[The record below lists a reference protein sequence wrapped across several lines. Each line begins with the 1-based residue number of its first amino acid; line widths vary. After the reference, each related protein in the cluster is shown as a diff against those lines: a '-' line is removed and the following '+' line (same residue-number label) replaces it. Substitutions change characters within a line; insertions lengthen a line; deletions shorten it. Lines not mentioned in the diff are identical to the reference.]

1 MQITKLVLDNFSSY
15 EGKTVFDFTVKK
27 KQPIILIG
35 GLNGAGKT
43 SIFTAIK
50 IALYGPL
57 AFGYTSNNAFY
68 SKKIRGFINDKAF
81 QTQLFSSGVSIE
93 IKLKKERETKHYT
106 IKRNWIIVDSKIEE
120 EYSIYEGSK
129 LLEDSEKILFES
141 FILNIIPIELFEF
154 FLFDGEEVGTIFSS
168 DGYNKYVKNALLTM
182 CGIDDFEIL
191 QHFCKN
197 YNGRIESAEEIEL
210 NNKYQDLLDRISEA
224 ETAITACENTL
235 AYNEQEIASLH
246 TLIEQR
252 EAEFVRSGGLPPEEA
267 KILEEEVIRYD
278 KKREHIAREIKSFF
292 EELMPFFIMKDLIPQ
307 LNQQIK
313 YEEKASIHEY
323 ITNMI
328 SKEFISS
335 IVEDK
340 TPKDNGISDALYEA
354 IIKKFKVSS
363 GAFDEMIFDL
373 SKTEMGQILH
383 LADKVTS
390 FNSKEFTKKIKEKDN
405 LVKKITSIR
414 QKLKNALS
422 EEDAKRYTDEIVNA
436 KHRIEILKLETIQK
450 QNEKVEL
457 DSKIQT
463 LNSELSILKDKIRAS
478 TQDRH
483 VLDLSTS
490 ISQMME
496 RLINNSMISIRKQ
509 LSQKIIENLQQI
521 YRKDNL
527 ISIIEIS
534 ENFKF
539 DLFQEQQFTMN
550 ELKSLIANIGI
561 KEFFYVIGDESIRR
575 LCKYFSVNEADDIE
589 TAIISCGAN
598 DTELVLYK
606 RIELHSLSKGERQI
620 FILALYWA
628 IIQISGKHIPFV
640 IDTPYARID
649 ANHREEI
656 SSKFFPNISS
666 QVIILSTDE
675 EITKDYYKIIKPYI
689 AKEYLLQNNQSEN
702 KTTVTNGYFFKGE

>member
-15 EGKTVFDFTVKK
+15 EGKTVFDFTVDKNK
-27 KQPIILIG
+27 PIVLIG

-57 AFGYTSNNAFY
+57 AFGYTGNNTFY
-68 SKKIRGFINDKAF
+68 SKKIKGFINDKAF
-81 QTQLFSSGVSIE
+81 QTQPFSSGISIG
-93 IKLKKERETKHYT
+93 IKIKKERETKHYT
-106 IKRNWIIVDSKIEE
+106 ISRNWSIIDSKIEE
-120 EYSIYEGSK
+120 EYNIYEGDTP
-129 LLEDSEKILFES
+129 LDYSEKILFES
-141 FILNIIPIELFEF
+141 YILSIIPIDLFEF

-197 YNGRIESAEEIEL
+197 YNGKVESEEEIEL
-210 NNKYQDLLDRISEA
+210 NERYQDLLECISET
-224 ETAITACENTL
+224 EDAINYCADTIIT
-235 AYNEQEIASLH
+235 NEQDISSLH

-252 EAEFVRSGGLPPEEA
+252 EAEFVRSGGLPPEEV
-267 KILEEEVIRYD
+267 KKLEENELKYD
-278 KKREHIAREIKSFF
+278 KEREHIAREIKSYF
-292 EELMPFFIMKDLIPQ
+292 EELMPFYIMADSIPQ
-307 LNQQIK
+307 LKQQIK

-328 SKEFISS
+328 SREFIDT
-335 IVEDK
+335 IVSEK
-340 TPKDNGISDALYEA
+340 TTDDNGISNAIYEA
-354 IIKKFKVSS
+354 IIKKFEASNGV
-363 GAFDEMIFDL
+363 FDDMIFDL

-383 LADKVTS
+383 LAETVTS
-390 FNSKEFTKKIKEKDN
+390 FDSKELIRKIRKKER

-422 EEDAKRYTDEIVNA
+422 EEDAKRYTDEIVDA
-436 KHRIEILKLETIQK
+436 KHRIEILVLESSQK
-450 QNEKVEL
+450 ITEKEEL
-457 DSKIQT
+457 ELKIQT
-463 LNSELSILKDKIRAS
+463 LNSELKTIKEKIRES
-478 TQDRH
+478 TQDKH
-483 VLDLSTS
+483 VLDLSS
-490 ISQMME
+490 RISQMME
-496 RLINNSMISIRKQ
+496 RIINDSMVSIRQQ
-509 LSQKIIENLQQI
+509 LSMKIIENLQQI

-539 DLFQEQQFTMN
+539 ELFQIQRFTMN
-550 ELKSLIANIGI
+550 ELKSLIANIGFKDFI
-561 KEFFYVIGDESIRR
+561 KLIGNKSIEK
-575 LCKYFSVNEADDIE
+575 LCKLFALDSPDDIE
-589 TAIISCGAN
+589 NKITSCDA
-598 DTELVLYK
+598 DDEIELYK
-606 RIELHSLSKGERQI
+606 RIDLNTLSKGERQI

-666 QVIILSTDE
+666 QVVILSTDE
-675 EITKDYYKIIKPYI
+675 EITKDYYKIIKPFI

-702 KTTVTNGYFFKGE
+702 RTTVTDGYFF

>member
-57 AFGYTSNNAFY
+57 AFGYTGNNAFY

-81 QTQLFSSGVSIE
+81 QTQPFTSGISIE
-93 IKLKKERETKHYT
+93 IKLKQERETKHYT
-106 IKRNWIIVDSKIEE
+106 INRNWSIIDSKIEE

-129 LLEDSEKILFES
+129 LLEESEKILFET
-141 FILNIIPIELFEF
+141 FILNIIPIDLFEF

-197 YNGRIESAEEIEL
+197 YNGRIESEEEKEL
-210 NNKYQDLLDRISEA
+210 NDKYQDLLNRIA
-224 ETAITACENTL
+224 ETEESVTACKTTL
-235 AYNEQEIASLH
+235 INNEQEIASLQ

-267 KILEEEVIRYD
+267 KILEEEVNKYD
-278 KKREHIAREIKSFF
+278 KKRERIAREIKTFF
-292 EELMPFFIMKDLIPQ
+292 EELMPFFIMKDMIPQ
-307 LNQQIK
+307 LSQQIK

-323 ITNMI
+323 IINMI
-328 SKEFISS
+328 SKEFISN
-335 IVEDK
+335 IVADK
-340 TPKDNGISDALYEA
+340 TKKDNGISDALYEA
-354 IIKKFKVSS
+354 VIKKFEVTN
-363 GAFDEMIFDL
+363 GAFDDMIFDL

-383 LADKVTS
+383 LADAVMS
-390 FNSKEFTKKIKEKDN
+390 FDSKELTKKIKEKDK
-405 LVKKITSIR
+405 LVKRITSIR
-414 QKLKNALS
+414 QRLKNALS

-436 KHRIEILKLETIQK
+436 KHKIELLEMESLQK
-450 QNEKVEL
+450 QTEQETL
-457 DSKIQT
+457 SGKIQS
-463 LNSELSILKDKIRAS
+463 LYSELSSLKEKIRAS
-478 TQDRH
+478 TQDKH

-490 ISQMME
+490 ISLMME
-496 RLINNSMISIRKQ
+496 RLINKSMISIRKQ

-539 DLFQEQQFTMN
+539 ELFQAQLFTMD

-561 KEFFYVIGDESIRR
+561 KEFFKVIGDESIRR
-575 LCKYFSVNEADDIE
+575 LCRYFSMNEADNIE
-589 TAIISCGAN
+589 NAITSSDN
-598 DTELVLYK
+598 DDEIELYK
-606 RIELHSLSKGERQI
+606 RIDLNTLSKGERQI

-666 QVIILSTDE
+666 QVVILSTDE
-675 EITKDYYKIIKPYI
+675 EITKDYYEIIKPFI
-689 AKEYLLQNNQSEN
+689 SKEYLLTNNQSEN
-702 KTTVTNGYFFKGE
+702 KTTVTNGYFF

>member
-15 EGKTVFDFTVKK
+15 EGKTVFDFTVMK

-57 AFGYTSNNAFY
+57 AFGYTGNNAFY
-68 SKKIRGFINDKAF
+68 SKKIRGYINDKAF
-81 QTQLFSSGVSIE
+81 QTQPFTSGVSIE
-93 IKLKKERETKHYT
+93 IKLKQERETKNYT
-106 IKRNWIIVDSKIEE
+106 IRRNWIIIDSKIEE

-141 FILNIIPIELFEF
+141 LILNIIPIGLFEF

-197 YNGRIESAEEIEL
+197 YNGRIESLEEIEL
-210 NNKYQDLLDRISEA
+210 NNKYQDLLDRIAEA
-224 ETAITACENTL
+224 EKAMTACENTL
-235 AYNEQEIASLH
+235 ADNEREIASLH
-246 TLIEQR
+246 ILIEQR
-252 EAEFVRSGGLPPEEA
+252 ESEFVRSGGLPPEEA
-267 KILEEEVIRYD
+267 KILEEEEIRCD
-278 KKREHIAREIKSFF
+278 KEREHIAREIKSFF
-292 EELMPFFIMKDLIPQ
+292 EELMPFVIMKDMIPQ
-307 LNQQIK
+307 LDQQIK

-328 SKEFISS
+328 SKEFISN
-335 IVEDK
+335 IVADK
-340 TPKDNGISDALYEA
+340 VDNDNGISDTVYDA
-354 IIKKFKVSS
+354 IIKKFEVSN
-363 GAFDEMIFDL
+363 GACDGMIFDL

-383 LADKVTS
+383 LADTVTS
-390 FNSKEFTKKIKEKDN
+390 FDSKEFTNKIKEKDK
-405 LVKKITSIR
+405 LVKKITSVR

-422 EEDAKRYTDEIVNA
+422 EEDARKYTDEIVNA
-436 KHRIEILKLETIQK
+436 KHRIEILELETIQK
-450 QNEKVEL
+450 QNEKAEL
-457 DSKIQT
+457 DSRMQT

-478 TQDRH
+478 TQDKH

-509 LSQKIIENLQQI
+509 LSQRIIENLQQI

-539 DLFQEQQFTMN
+539 DLYQAQQFTMD
-550 ELKSLIANIGI
+550 ELKSLIANIGV
-561 KEFFYVIGDESIRR
+561 KEFFHVIGDESIQR
-575 LCKYFSVNEADDIE
+575 LCRYFSLNNADDIE
-589 TAIISCGAN
+589 NAIISCDAKE
-598 DTELVLYK
+598 TYLELYK
-606 RIELHSLSKGERQI
+606 RIDLNMLSKGERQI

-649 ANHREEI
+649 ASHREEI

-702 KTTVTNGYFFKGE
+702 KTTVTNGYFFKGD

>member
-15 EGKTVFDFTVKK
+15 EGKTVFDFTVDKNK
-27 KQPIILIG
+27 PIVLIG

-57 AFGYTSNNAFY
+57 AFGYTGNNTFY
-68 SKKIRGFINDKAF
+68 SKKIKGFINDKAF
-81 QTQLFSSGVSIE
+81 QTQPFSSGISIG
-93 IKLKKERETKHYT
+93 IKIKKERETKHYT
-106 IKRNWIIVDSKIEE
+106 ISRNWSIIDSKIEE
-120 EYSIYEGSK
+120 EYNIYEGDTP
-129 LLEDSEKILFES
+129 LDYSEKILFES
-141 FILNIIPIELFEF
+141 YILSIIPIDLFEF

-197 YNGRIESAEEIEL
+197 YNGKVESEEEIEL
-210 NNKYQDLLDRISEA
+210 NERYQDLLECISETEDSINNCA
-224 ETAITACENTL
+224 DTIIT
-235 AYNEQEIASLH
+235 NEQEISSLH

-252 EAEFVRSGGLPPEEA
+252 EAEFVRSGGLPPEEV
-267 KILEEEVIRYD
+267 KKLEENEIKYD
-278 KKREHIAREIKSFF
+278 KEREHIAREIKSYF
-292 EELMPFFIMKDLIPQ
+292 EELMPFYIMAESIPQ
-307 LNQQIK
+307 LKQQIK

-328 SKEFISS
+328 SREFIDN
-335 IVEDK
+335 IVSEK
-340 TPKDNGISDALYEA
+340 TTDDNGISNAIYEA
-354 IIKKFKVSS
+354 IIKKFEVSN
-363 GAFDEMIFDL
+363 GAYDEMIFDL

-383 LADKVTS
+383 LADTVTS
-390 FNSKEFTKKIKEKDN
+390 FDSRELIRKIRKKER

-422 EEDAKRYTDEIVNA
+422 EEDAKRYTDEIVDA
-436 KHRIEILKLETIQK
+436 KHRIEILVLESSQK
-450 QNEKVEL
+450 ITEKEEL
-457 DSKIQT
+457 ELKIQT
-463 LNSELSILKDKIRAS
+463 LNSDLKTIKEKIRES
-478 TQDRH
+478 TQDKH
-483 VLDLSTS
+483 VLDLSS
-490 ISQMME
+490 RISQMME
-496 RLINNSMISIRKQ
+496 RIINDSMVSIRQQ
-509 LSQKIIENLQQI
+509 LSMKIIENLQQI

-539 DLFQEQQFTMN
+539 ELFQIQRFTMN
-550 ELKSLIANIGI
+550 ELKSLIANIGF
-561 KEFFYVIGDESIRR
+561 KEFIKLIGNKSIEK
-575 LCKYFSVNEADDIE
+575 LCKFFALDSPDDIE
-589 TAIISCGAN
+589 NKITSC
-598 DTELVLYK
+598 DVDDEIELYK
-606 RIELHSLSKGERQI
+606 RIDLNTLSKGERQI

-666 QVIILSTDE
+666 QVVILSTDE
-675 EITKDYYKIIKPYI
+675 EITKDYYKIIKPFI

-702 KTTVTNGYFFKGE
+702 RTTVTDGYFF

>member
-57 AFGYTSNNAFY
+57 AFGYTGNNSFY

-81 QTQLFSSGVSIE
+81 QTQPFTSGISIE
-93 IKLKKERETKHYT
+93 IKLKQERETKHYT
-106 IKRNWIIVDSKIEE
+106 INRNWSIIDSKIEE
-120 EYSIYEGSK
+120 ECSIYEGDK
-129 LLEDSEKILFES
+129 LLEESEKILFET
-141 FILNIIPIELFEF
+141 FILNIIPIDLFEF

-197 YNGRIESAEEIEL
+197 YNGRIESEEEKEL
-210 NNKYQDLLDRISEA
+210 NDRYQDLLNRIT
-224 ETAITACENTL
+224 ETEESITACKATL
-235 AYNEQEIASLH
+235 TNNEQEIASLQ
-246 TLIEQR
+246 TLIEQH

-267 KILEEEVIRYD
+267 KILEEEVNKFDR
-278 KKREHIAREIKSFF
+278 KREHFAREIKSFF
-292 EELMPFFIMKDLIPQ
+292 EELMPFFIMKEMIPQ
-307 LNQQIK
+307 LSQQIK

-328 SKEFISS
+328 SKEFISN
-335 IVEDK
+335 IVADK
-340 TPKDNGISDALYEA
+340 AKKDNGLSDALYAA
-354 IIKKFKVSS
+354 IIKKFEVAN

-383 LADKVTS
+383 MADTVST
-390 FNSKEFTKKIKEKDN
+390 FDSKELTKKIKEKDK
-405 LVKKITSIR
+405 LVKRITSIR
-414 QKLKNALS
+414 QRLKNALS
-422 EEDAKRYTDEIVNA
+422 EEDSKRYTDEIVKA
-436 KHRIEILKLETIQK
+436 KHRIELLELESSQK
-450 QNEKVEL
+450 TTEVENL
-457 DSKIQT
+457 CVKMQS
-463 LNSELSILKDKIRAS
+463 LNSELSSLKEKIRAS
-478 TQDRH
+478 TQDKH
-483 VLDLSTS
+483 VLDLSTN
-490 ISQMME
+490 IAQMME
-496 RLINNSMISIRKQ
+496 RLINKSMISIRKQ
-509 LSQKIIENLQQI
+509 LSHIIIENLQKI

-539 DLFQEQQFTMN
+539 DLFQAQIFTMN

-561 KEFFYVIGDESIRR
+561 KEFFKVIGDESVRR
-575 LCKYFSVNEADDIE
+575 LCRYFSLEEADNIE
-589 TAIISCGAN
+589 DSIISCNNGN
-598 DTELVLYK
+598 EEIELYK
-606 RIELHSLSKGERQI
+606 RIDLNTLSKGERQI

-628 IIQISGKHIPFV
+628 IIQISGKHVPFV

-675 EITKDYYKIIKPYI
+675 EITKDYYEIIKPYI
-689 AKEYLLQNNQSEN
+689 SKEYLLRNDQSEN
-702 KTTVTNGYFFKGE
+702 KTTVTNGYFF

>member
-15 EGKTVFDFTVKK
+15 EGRTVFDFTVKK

-57 AFGYTSNNAFY
+57 AFGYTGNNAFY

-81 QTQLFSSGVSIE
+81 QTQPFTSGISIE
-93 IKLKKERETKHYT
+93 IKLKQERETKHYT
-106 IKRNWIIVDSKIEE
+106 INRNWSIIDSKIEE

-129 LLEDSEKILFES
+129 LLEESEKILFET
-141 FILNIIPIELFEF
+141 FILNIIPIDLFEF

-168 DGYNKYVKNALLTM
+168 AGYNKYVKNALLTM
-182 CGIDDFEIL
+182 CDIDDFEIL

-197 YNGRIESAEEIEL
+197 YNGRIESEEEKEL
-210 NNKYQDLLDRISEA
+210 NDKYQDLLNRIA
-224 ETAITACENTL
+224 ETEESVTACKTTL
-235 AYNEQEIASLH
+235 TNNEQETASLQ

-267 KILEEEVIRYD
+267 KILEEEVNKYD
-278 KKREHIAREIKSFF
+278 KKREHIAREIKTFF
-292 EELMPFFIMKDLIPQ
+292 EELMPFFIMKDMIPQ
-307 LNQQIK
+307 LSQQIK

-323 ITNMI
+323 IINMI
-328 SKEFISS
+328 SKEFISN
-335 IVEDK
+335 IVADK
-340 TPKDNGISDALYEA
+340 TKKDNGISDALYEA
-354 IIKKFKVSS
+354 IIKKFEVTN
-363 GAFDEMIFDL
+363 GAFDDMIFDL

-383 LADKVTS
+383 LADAVTS
-390 FNSKEFTKKIKEKDN
+390 FDSKELTKKIKEKDK
-405 LVKKITSIR
+405 LVKRITSIR
-414 QKLKNALS
+414 QRLKNALS

-436 KHRIEILKLETIQK
+436 KHKIELLEMESLQK
-450 QNEKVEL
+450 QTEQENL
-457 DSKIQT
+457 SGKIQS
-463 LNSELSILKDKIRAS
+463 LYSELSSLKEKIRAS
-478 TQDRH
+478 TQDKH

-490 ISQMME
+490 ISLMME
-496 RLINNSMISIRKQ
+496 RLINKSMISIRKQ

-539 DLFQEQQFTMN
+539 ELFQAQLFTMD

-561 KEFFYVIGDESIRR
+561 KEFFKVIGDESIRR
-575 LCKYFSVNEADDIE
+575 LCRYFSMNEADNIE
-589 TAIISCGAN
+589 NAIISSDN
-598 DTELVLYK
+598 DDEIELYK
-606 RIELHSLSKGERQI
+606 RIDLNTLSKGERQI

-675 EITKDYYKIIKPYI
+675 EITKDYYEIIKPFI
-689 AKEYLLQNNQSEN
+689 SKEYLLTNNQSEN
-702 KTTVTNGYFFKGE
+702 KTTVTNGYFF

>member
-15 EGKTVFDFTVKK
+15 EGKNVFDFTVKK
-27 KQPIILIG
+27 KKPIILIG

-57 AFGYTSNNAFY
+57 AFGYTGNNSFY
-68 SKKIRGFINDKAF
+68 CKKIKGFINDKAF
-81 QTQLFSSGVSIE
+81 QVQPFTSGISIE
-93 IKLKKERETKHYT
+93 IKLKQERETKHYT
-106 IKRNWIIVDSKIEE
+106 ITRNWSIIDSKIEE

-129 LLEDSEKILFES
+129 LLEESEKILFET
-141 FILNIIPIELFEF
+141 FILNIIPIDLFEF

-197 YNGRIESAEEIEL
+197 YNGRIESDEGKKL
-210 NNKYQDLLDRISEA
+210 NDRYHDLLNRIA
-224 ETAITACENTL
+224 ETEESITSCKTTL
-235 AYNEQEIASLH
+235 TNNEHEIASLQ

-252 EAEFVRSGGLPPEEA
+252 EAEFVRSGGLPPEET
-267 KILEEEVIRYD
+267 KKLEEEVNKYD
-278 KKREHIAREIKSFF
+278 KKRDHIAREIKSFF
-292 EELMPFFIMKDLIPQ
+292 EELMPFFIMKDIIPQ
-307 LNQQIK
+307 LSQQIK

-335 IVEDK
+335 IVKDK
-340 TPKDNGISDALYEA
+340 VKKDNGISDTLYEA
-354 IIKKFKVSS
+354 IIKKFEVTN

-383 LADKVTS
+383 LAETVTS
-390 FNSKEFTKKIKEKDN
+390 FDTKEFTKKIKEKDK
-405 LVKKITSIR
+405 LVKRITLIR
-414 QKLKNALS
+414 QRLKNALS
-422 EEDAKRYTDEIVNA
+422 EEDAKRYTDEIINA
-436 KHRIEILKLETIQK
+436 KHRIELLELESTQK
-450 QNEKVEL
+450 QTEQEDLSVKKQ
-457 DSKIQT
+457 S
-463 LNSELSILKDKIRAS
+463 LNSELSSLKEKIRAS
-478 TQDRH
+478 TQDKH

-496 RLINNSMISIRKQ
+496 RLINKSMISIRKQ
-509 LSQKIIENLQQI
+509 LSQRIIENLQQM

-527 ISIIEIS
+527 ISIIDIS

-539 DLFQEQQFTMN
+539 DLFQAQLFTMD

-561 KEFFYVIGDESIRR
+561 KEFFKVIGDESIRR
-575 LCKYFSVNEADDIE
+575 LCRYFSLKEAEDIE
-589 TAIISCGAN
+589 NAVISSDNGN
-598 DTELVLYK
+598 EEIELYK
-606 RIELHSLSKGERQI
+606 RIELNTLSKGERQI

-666 QVIILSTDE
+666 QVVILSTDE
-675 EITKDYYKIIKPYI
+675 EITRDYYEIIKPFI
-689 AKEYLLQNNQSEN
+689 SKEYLLTNDQSEN
-702 KTTVTNGYFFKGE
+702 KTTVTNGYFF

>member
-57 AFGYTSNNAFY
+57 AFGYTGNNAFY

-81 QTQLFSSGVSIE
+81 QTQPFTSGISIE
-93 IKLKKERETKHYT
+93 IKLKQERETKHYT
-106 IKRNWIIVDSKIEE
+106 INRNWSIIDSKIEE

-129 LLEDSEKILFES
+129 LLEESEKILFET
-141 FILNIIPIELFEF
+141 FILNIMPIDLFEF

-197 YNGRIESAEEIEL
+197 YNGRIESEEEKEL
-210 NNKYQDLLDRISEA
+210 NDKYQDLLNRIA
-224 ETAITACENTL
+224 EIEESVTACKTTL
-235 AYNEQEIASLH
+235 TNNEQEIASLQ

-267 KILEEEVIRYD
+267 KILEEKVNKYD
-278 KKREHIAREIKSFF
+278 KKRERIAREIKTFF
-292 EELMPFFIMKDLIPQ
+292 EELMPFFIMKDMIPQ
-307 LNQQIK
+307 LSQQIK

-323 ITNMI
+323 IINMI
-328 SKEFISS
+328 SKEFISN
-335 IVEDK
+335 IVADK
-340 TPKDNGISDALYEA
+340 TKKDNGISDALYEA
-354 IIKKFKVSS
+354 IIKKFEVTN
-363 GAFDEMIFDL
+363 GAFDDMIFDL

-383 LADKVTS
+383 LADAVMS
-390 FNSKEFTKKIKEKDN
+390 FDSKELTKKIKEKDK
-405 LVKKITSIR
+405 LVKRITSIR
-414 QKLKNALS
+414 QRLKNALS

-436 KHRIEILKLETIQK
+436 KHKIELLEMESLQK
-450 QNEKVEL
+450 QTEQETL
-457 DSKIQT
+457 SGKIQS
-463 LNSELSILKDKIRAS
+463 LYSELSSLKEKIRAS
-478 TQDRH
+478 TQDKH

-490 ISQMME
+490 ISLMME
-496 RLINNSMISIRKQ
+496 RLINKSMISIRKQ

-539 DLFQEQQFTMN
+539 ELFQAQLFTMD

-561 KEFFYVIGDESIRR
+561 KEFFKVIGDESIRR
-575 LCKYFSVNEADDIE
+575 LCRYFSMNEADNIE
-589 TAIISCGAN
+589 NAITSSDN
-598 DTELVLYK
+598 DDEIELYK
-606 RIELHSLSKGERQI
+606 RIDLNTLSKGERQI

-666 QVIILSTDE
+666 QVVILSTDE
-675 EITKDYYKIIKPYI
+675 EITKDYYEIIKPFI
-689 AKEYLLQNNQSEN
+689 SKEYLLTNNQSEN
-702 KTTVTNGYFFKGE
+702 KTTVTNGYFF

>member
-27 KQPIILIG
+27 KHPIILIG

-57 AFGYTSNNAFY
+57 AFGYTGNNAFY

-81 QTQLFSSGVSIE
+81 QTQPFTSGISIE
-93 IKLKKERETKHYT
+93 IKLKQERETKQYT
-106 IKRNWIIVDSKIEE
+106 INRNWSIIDSKIEE

-129 LLEDSEKILFES
+129 LLEESEKILFET
-141 FILNIIPIELFEF
+141 FILNIIPIDLFEF

-197 YNGRIESAEEIEL
+197 YNGRIESEEEKEL
-210 NNKYQDLLDRISEA
+210 NDKYQDLLDRIVVTEES
-224 ETAITACENTL
+224 ISACKTTL
-235 AYNEQEIASLH
+235 SNNEQEIASLQ

-267 KILEEEVIRYD
+267 KILEEEVNKYD
-278 KKREHIAREIKSFF
+278 KKREHIAREIKTFF
-292 EELMPFFIMKDLIPQ
+292 EELMPFFIMKDMIPQ
-307 LNQQIK
+307 LSQQIK

-328 SKEFISS
+328 SKEFISN
-335 IVEDK
+335 IVADK
-340 TPKDNGISDALYEA
+340 AKKDNGISDAIYEA
-354 IIKKFKVSS
+354 IIKKFEVAN
-363 GAFDEMIFDL
+363 GALGDMIFDL

-383 LADKVTS
+383 LADTVTS
-390 FNSKEFTKKIKEKDN
+390 FDSNELTKKIKKKDK
-405 LVKKITSIR
+405 LVKRITSIR
-414 QKLKNALS
+414 QRLKNALS
-422 EEDAKRYTDEIVNA
+422 EEDAKRYTDEIVKA
-436 KHRIEILKLETIQK
+436 KHRIEILELESLQK
-450 QNEKVEL
+450 QTEQENLSV
-457 DSKIQT
+457 KIQS
-463 LNSELSILKDKIRAS
+463 LNSELSSLKEKIRAS
-478 TQDRH
+478 TQDKH

-496 RLINNSMISIRKQ
+496 RLINKSMISIRKQ
-509 LSQKIIENLQQI
+509 LSQRIIENLHQI

-539 DLFQEQQFTMN
+539 DLFQAQLFTMD

-561 KEFFYVIGDESIRR
+561 KEFFKVIGEESIRR
-575 LCKYFSVNEADDIE
+575 LCRYFSVEDADEIE
-589 TAIISCGAN
+589 SAVISSDNGS
-598 DTELVLYK
+598 EEIELYK
-606 RIELHSLSKGERQI
+606 RIDLNTLSKGERQI

-666 QVIILSTDE
+666 QVVILSTDE
-675 EITKDYYKIIKPYI
+675 EITRDYYEIIKPYI
-689 AKEYLLQNNQSEN
+689 SKEYLLRNDQSEN
-702 KTTVTNGYFFKGE
+702 KTTVTNGYFF

>member
-27 KQPIILIG
+27 KQPIVLIG

-57 AFGYTSNNAFY
+57 AFGYTGNNAFY

-81 QTQLFSSGVSIE
+81 QIQPFTSGISIE
-93 IKLKKERETKHYT
+93 IKLKQERETKHYT
-106 IKRNWIIVDSKIEE
+106 INRNWSIIDSKIEE
-120 EYSIYEGSK
+120 EYTIYEGNK

-191 QHFCKN
+191 HHFCKN
-197 YNGRIESAEEIEL
+197 YNGRIESQEEAELNSKYQGVLDIIEEIEESI
-210 NNKYQDLLDRISEA
+210 R
-224 ETAITACENTL
+224 TCENTL
-235 AYNEQEIASLH
+235 ANNEQEIASLS

-252 EAEFVRSGGLPPEEA
+252 EAEFVRSGGLPQEEA
-267 KILEEEVIRYD
+267 RILEENVNKYD
-278 KKREHIAREIKSFF
+278 KKREHIAREVKSFF
-292 EELMPFFIMKDLIPQ
+292 EELMPFFIMKDMIPQ

-328 SKEFISS
+328 SKEFIRN
-335 IVEDK
+335 IVADK
-340 TPKDNGISDALYEA
+340 TPKDNGISNALYEA
-354 IIKKFKVSS
+354 IIKRFEISN

-373 SKTEMGQILH
+373 SKTEMGQIIS
-383 LADKVTS
+383 LADAVSS
-390 FNSKEFTKKIKEKDN
+390 FDSKELTKKIKEKDR
-405 LVKKITSIR
+405 LVKRITSIR
-414 QKLKNALS
+414 QRLKNALS
-422 EEDAKRYTDEIVNA
+422 EEDAKRYKNEIVNA
-436 KHRIEILKLETIQK
+436 KHKIELLELESSQK
-450 QNEKVEL
+450 QTEL
-457 DSKIQT
+457 EELHIKIHA
-463 LNSELSILKDKIRAS
+463 LNTELSTLKEKIRAS
-478 TQDRH
+478 TQDKH

-496 RLINNSMISIRKQ
+496 RLIDNSMISIRKQ
-509 LSQKIIENLQQI
+509 LSQKIIENLRQI

-539 DLFQEQQFTMN
+539 DLFQAQMFTIA
-550 ELKSLIANIGI
+550 ELKSLIVNIGV
-561 KEFFYVIGDESIRR
+561 KDFFKTVGDESIRR
-575 LCKYFSVNEADDIE
+575 LCRYFSLNDADDIE
-589 TAIISCGAN
+589 NAIISCDTN
-598 DTELVLYK
+598 DKVFELYK
-606 RIELHSLSKGERQI
+606 RIELNTLSKGERQI
-620 FILALYWA
+620 FILSLYWA

-656 SSKFFPNISS
+656 SAKFFPNISS
-666 QVIILSTDE
+666 QVVILSTDE
-675 EITKDYYKIIKPYI
+675 EITKDYYEIIKPYI
-689 AKEYLLQNNQSEN
+689 SKEYLLRNDQSEN
-702 KTTVTNGYFFKGE
+702 KTTVTNGYFF

>member
-27 KQPIILIG
+27 KHPIILIG

-57 AFGYTSNNAFY
+57 AFGYTGNNAFY

-81 QTQLFSSGVSIE
+81 QTQPFTSGISIE
-93 IKLKKERETKHYT
+93 IKLKQERETKHYT
-106 IKRNWIIVDSKIEE
+106 INRNWSIIDSKIEE
-120 EYSIYEGSK
+120 EYSIFEGSK
-129 LLEDSEKILFES
+129 LLEESEKILFET
-141 FILNIIPIELFEF
+141 FILNIIPIDLFEF

-197 YNGRIESAEEIEL
+197 YNGRIESEEEKEL
-210 NNKYQDLLDRISEA
+210 NDKYLDLLGRIV
-224 ETAITACENTL
+224 ETEESISACKITLTN
-235 AYNEQEIASLH
+235 NEQEIASLH

-267 KILEEEVIRYD
+267 KILEEEVNKYD

-292 EELMPFFIMKDLIPQ
+292 EEIMPFFIMKDMIPQ
-307 LNQQIK
+307 LSQQIK
-313 YEEKASIHEY
+313 YEEKASIREY

-328 SKEFISS
+328 SKEFISN
-335 IVEDK
+335 IVADK
-340 TPKDNGISDALYEA
+340 TKKDNGISDALYGA
-354 IIKKFKVSS
+354 IIKRFEVAN
-363 GAFDEMIFDL
+363 GVYDEMIFDL

-383 LADKVTS
+383 VAEIVSS
-390 FNSKEFTKKIKEKDN
+390 FDSKELTKKIKEKDK
-405 LVKKITSIR
+405 LVKRITSIR
-414 QKLKNALS
+414 QRLKNALS

-436 KHRIEILKLETIQK
+436 NHRIELLELESSQK
-450 QNEKVEL
+450 ETEQENLGIKMQ
-457 DSKIQT
+457 S
-463 LNSELSILKDKIRAS
+463 LNSELNSIKEKIRAS
-478 TQDRH
+478 TQDKH
-483 VLDLSTS
+483 ILDLSSS

-496 RLINNSMISIRKQ
+496 RLINKSMISIRKQ
-509 LSQKIIENLQQI
+509 LSQKIIENLHQI

-539 DLFQEQQFTMN
+539 DLFQAQLFTMD

-561 KEFFYVIGDESIRR
+561 KEFFKVIGEESIRR
-575 LCKYFSVNEADDIE
+575 LCRYFSLEEADDVE
-589 TAIISCGAN
+589 KAIISCDN
-598 DTELVLYK
+598 VSEEIELYK
-606 RIELHSLSKGERQI
+606 RIDLNTLSKGERQI

-666 QVIILSTDE
+666 QVVILSTDE
-675 EITKDYYKIIKPYI
+675 EITNDYYEIIKPYI
-689 AKEYLLQNNQSEN
+689 SKEYLLRNDQSEN
-702 KTTVTNGYFFKGE
+702 KTTVTNGYFF

>member
-27 KQPIILIG
+27 KQPI
-35 GLNGAGKT
+35 NGAGKT

-57 AFGYTSNNAFY
+57 AFGYTGNNAFY

-81 QTQLFSSGVSIE
+81 QVQHFTSGISIE
-93 IKLKKERETKHYT
+93 IKLKQERETKHYT
-106 IKRNWIIVDSKIEE
+106 INRNWSIVDSRIEE
-120 EYSIYEGSK
+120 EYTIYEGNK
-129 LLEDSEKILFES
+129 LLEDSEKTLFES

-191 QHFCKN
+191 HHFCKN
-197 YNGRIESAEEIEL
+197 YNGRIESQEEAEL
-210 NNKYQDLLDRISEA
+210 NSKYQEVLDKID
-224 ETAITACENTL
+224 ETEKAIENFKATL
-235 AYNEQEIASLH
+235 ANNEQEIASLN

-252 EAEFVRSGGLPPEEA
+252 ESEFVRSGGLPPEEA
-267 KILEEEVIRYD
+267 KALEEEVNTYD

-292 EELMPFFIMKDLIPQ
+292 EELMPFFIMKGMIPQ

-323 ITNMI
+323 VTNML
-328 SKEFISS
+328 SKDFISN
-335 IVEDK
+335 IVADK
-340 TPKDNGISDALYEA
+340 MQKDNGISDALYEA
-354 IIKKFKVSS
+354 IIKRFEVSN
-363 GAFDEMIFDL
+363 GAFNEIIFDL
-373 SKTEMGQILH
+373 SKTEMGQIIS
-383 LADKVTS
+383 LANAVSS
-390 FNSKEFTKKIKEKDN
+390 FDSKELTKKIKEKDS
-405 LVKKITSIR
+405 LVKMITSIR
-414 QKLKNALS
+414 QRLKNALS

-436 KHRIEILKLETIQK
+436 QHRIELLELESSQK
-450 QNEKVEL
+450 QNEKEEL
-457 DSKIQT
+457 GSKVQT
-463 LNSELSILKDKIRAS
+463 LYSELGALKEKIRAS

-496 RLINNSMISIRKQ
+496 RLIDNSMISIRKQ
-509 LSQKIIENLQQI
+509 LSQRIIANLRQI

-539 DLFQEQQFTMN
+539 DLFQAQMFTIA
-550 ELKSLIANIGI
+550 ELKSLIANIGV
-561 KEFFYVIGDESIRR
+561 KDFFKTVGDESIRR
-575 LCKYFSVNEADDIE
+575 LCRYFSLSDANDMEN
-589 TAIISCGAN
+589 AIISCDAN
-598 DTELVLYK
+598 DKVFELYK
-606 RIELHSLSKGERQI
+606 RIELNTLSKGERQI
-620 FILALYWA
+620 FILSLYWA

-656 SSKFFPNISS
+656 SAKFFPNISS

-675 EITKDYYKIIKPYI
+675 EITKDYYEIIKPYI
-689 AKEYLLQNNQSEN
+689 SKEYLLRNDQSEN
-702 KTTVTNGYFFKGE
+702 KTTVTNGYFF

>member
-27 KQPIILIG
+27 KHPIILIG

-50 IALYGPL
+50 IALYGSL
-57 AFGYTSNNAFY
+57 AFGYTGNNAFY

-81 QTQLFSSGVSIE
+81 QTQPFTSGISIE
-93 IKLKKERETKHYT
+93 IKLKQERETKHYT
-106 IKRNWIIVDSKIEE
+106 INRNWTIIDSKIEE
-120 EYSIYEGSK
+120 EYSIFEGSK
-129 LLEDSEKILFES
+129 LLEESEKILFET
-141 FILNIIPIELFEF
+141 FILNIIPIDLFEF

-197 YNGRIESAEEIEL
+197 YNGRIESEEEKEL
-210 NNKYQDLLDRISEA
+210 NDKYLDLLGRIV
-224 ETAITACENTL
+224 ETEESISACKITLTN
-235 AYNEQEIASLH
+235 NEQEIASLH

-267 KILEEEVIRYD
+267 KILEEEVNKYD

-292 EELMPFFIMKDLIPQ
+292 EEIMPFFIMKDMIPQ
-307 LNQQIK
+307 LSQQIK
-313 YEEKASIHEY
+313 YEEKASIREY

-328 SKEFISS
+328 SKEFISN
-335 IVEDK
+335 IVADK
-340 TPKDNGISDALYEA
+340 TKKDNGISDALYGA
-354 IIKKFKVSS
+354 IIKRFEVAN
-363 GAFDEMIFDL
+363 GVYDEMIFDL

-383 LADKVTS
+383 VAEIVSS
-390 FNSKEFTKKIKEKDN
+390 FDSKELTKKIKEKDK
-405 LVKKITSIR
+405 LVKRITSIR
-414 QKLKNALS
+414 QRLKNALS

-436 KHRIEILKLETIQK
+436 NHRIELLELESSQK
-450 QNEKVEL
+450 ETEQENLGIKMQ
-457 DSKIQT
+457 S
-463 LNSELSILKDKIRAS
+463 LNSELNSIKEKIRAS
-478 TQDRH
+478 TQDKH
-483 VLDLSTS
+483 ILDLSSS

-496 RLINNSMISIRKQ
+496 RLINKSMISIRKQ
-509 LSQKIIENLQQI
+509 LSQKIIENLHQI

-539 DLFQEQQFTMN
+539 DLFQAQLFKMD

-561 KEFFYVIGDESIRR
+561 KEFFKVIGEESIRR
-575 LCKYFSVNEADDIE
+575 LCRYFSLEEADDVE
-589 TAIISCGAN
+589 KAIISCDN
-598 DTELVLYK
+598 VSEEIELYK
-606 RIELHSLSKGERQI
+606 RIDLNTLSKGERQI

-666 QVIILSTDE
+666 QVVILSTDE
-675 EITKDYYKIIKPYI
+675 EITKDYYEIIKPYI
-689 AKEYLLQNNQSEN
+689 SKEYLLRNDQSEN
-702 KTTVTNGYFFKGE
+702 KTTVTNGYFF

>member
-15 EGKTVFDFTVKK
+15 EGKNVFDFTVKK
-27 KQPIILIG
+27 KKPIILIG

-57 AFGYTSNNAFY
+57 AFGYTGNNSFY
-68 SKKIRGFINDKAF
+68 CKKIRGFINDKAF
-81 QTQLFSSGVSIE
+81 QVQPFTSGISIE
-93 IKLKKERETKHYT
+93 IKLKQERETKHYT
-106 IKRNWIIVDSKIEE
+106 INRNWSIIDSKIEE

-129 LLEDSEKILFES
+129 LLEESEKILFET
-141 FILNIIPIELFEF
+141 FILNIIPIDLFEF

-197 YNGRIESAEEIEL
+197 YNGRIESDEGKKL
-210 NNKYQDLLDRISEA
+210 NDRYHDLLNRIA
-224 ETAITACENTL
+224 ETEESITSCKTTL
-235 AYNEQEIASLH
+235 TNNEHEIASLQ

-252 EAEFVRSGGLPPEEA
+252 EAEFVRSGGLPPEET
-267 KILEEEVIRYD
+267 KKLEEEVNKYD
-278 KKREHIAREIKSFF
+278 KKRDHIAREIKSFF
-292 EELMPFFIMKDLIPQ
+292 EELMPFFIMKDIIPQ
-307 LNQQIK
+307 LSQQIK

-335 IVEDK
+335 IVKDK
-340 TPKDNGISDALYEA
+340 VKKDNGISDTLYEA
-354 IIKKFKVSS
+354 IIKKFEVTN

-383 LADKVTS
+383 LAETVTS
-390 FNSKEFTKKIKEKDN
+390 FDTKEFTKKIKEKDK
-405 LVKKITSIR
+405 LVKRITLIR
-414 QKLKNALS
+414 QRLKNALS
-422 EEDAKRYTDEIVNA
+422 EEDAKRYTDEIINA
-436 KHRIEILKLETIQK
+436 KHRIELLELESTQK
-450 QNEKVEL
+450 QTEQEDLSVKKQ
-457 DSKIQT
+457 S
-463 LNSELSILKDKIRAS
+463 LNSELSSLKEKIRAS
-478 TQDRH
+478 TQDKH

-496 RLINNSMISIRKQ
+496 RLINKSMISIRKQ
-509 LSQKIIENLQQI
+509 LSQRIIENLQQM

-527 ISIIEIS
+527 ISIIDIS

-539 DLFQEQQFTMN
+539 DLFQAQLFTMD

-561 KEFFYVIGDESIRR
+561 KEFFKVIGDESIRR
-575 LCKYFSVNEADDIE
+575 LCRYFSLKEAEDIE
-589 TAIISCGAN
+589 NAVISSDNGN
-598 DTELVLYK
+598 EEIELYK
-606 RIELHSLSKGERQI
+606 RIELNTLSKGERQI

-666 QVIILSTDE
+666 QVVILSTDE
-675 EITKDYYKIIKPYI
+675 EITRDYYEIIKPFI
-689 AKEYLLQNNQSEN
+689 SKEYLLTNDQSEN
-702 KTTVTNGYFFKGE
+702 KTTVTNGYFF

>member
-57 AFGYTSNNAFY
+57 AFGYTGNNAFY

-81 QTQLFSSGVSIE
+81 QTQPFTSGISIE
-93 IKLKKERETKHYT
+93 IKLKQERETKHYT
-106 IKRNWIIVDSKIEE
+106 INRNWSIIDSKIEE

-129 LLEDSEKILFES
+129 LLEESEKILFET
-141 FILNIIPIELFEF
+141 FILNIIPIDLFEF

-197 YNGRIESAEEIEL
+197 YNGRIESEEEKEL
-210 NNKYQDLLDRISEA
+210 NDKYQDLLNRIA
-224 ETAITACENTL
+224 ETEESVTACKTTL
-235 AYNEQEIASLH
+235 TNNEQEIASLQ

-267 KILEEEVIRYD
+267 KILEEKVNKYD
-278 KKREHIAREIKSFF
+278 KKREHIAREIKTFF
-292 EELMPFFIMKDLIPQ
+292 EELMPFFIMKDMIPQ
-307 LNQQIK
+307 LSQQIK

-323 ITNMI
+323 IINMI
-328 SKEFISS
+328 SKEFISN
-335 IVEDK
+335 IVADK
-340 TPKDNGISDALYEA
+340 TKKDNGISDALYEA
-354 IIKKFKVSS
+354 IIKKFEVTN
-363 GAFDEMIFDL
+363 GAFDDMIFDL

-383 LADKVTS
+383 LADAVMS
-390 FNSKEFTKKIKEKDN
+390 FDSKELTKKIKEKN
-405 LVKKITSIR
+405 KLVKRITSIR
-414 QKLKNALS
+414 QRLKNALS

-436 KHRIEILKLETIQK
+436 KHKIELLEMESLQK
-450 QNEKVEL
+450 QTEQENL
-457 DSKIQT
+457 SGKIQS
-463 LNSELSILKDKIRAS
+463 LYSELSSLKEKIRAS
-478 TQDRH
+478 TQDKH

-490 ISQMME
+490 ISLMME
-496 RLINNSMISIRKQ
+496 RLINKSMISIRKQ

-539 DLFQEQQFTMN
+539 ELFQAQLFTMD

-561 KEFFYVIGDESIRR
+561 KEFFKVIGDESIRR
-575 LCKYFSVNEADDIE
+575 LCRYFSMNEADNIE
-589 TAIISCGAN
+589 NAIISSDN
-598 DTELVLYK
+598 DDEIKLYK
-606 RIELHSLSKGERQI
+606 RIDLNTLSKGERQI

-666 QVIILSTDE
+666 QVVILSTDE
-675 EITKDYYKIIKPYI
+675 EITKDYYEIIKPFI
-689 AKEYLLQNNQSEN
+689 SKEYLLTNNQSEN
-702 KTTVTNGYFFKGE
+702 KTTVTNGYFF

>member
-57 AFGYTSNNAFY
+57 AFGYTGNNAFY

-81 QTQLFSSGVSIE
+81 QIQPFTSGISIE

-106 IKRNWIIVDSKIEE
+106 INRNWSIIDSKIEE
-120 EYSIYEGSK
+120 EYTIYEGNK
-129 LLEDSEKILFES
+129 LLEDPEKILFES

-191 QHFCKN
+191 HHFCKN
-197 YNGRIESAEEIEL
+197 YNGRIESQEEAEL
-210 NNKYQDLLDRISEA
+210 NSKYQEVLGKIDETEEAIRI
-224 ETAITACENTL
+224 CENTL
-235 AYNEQEIASLH
+235 ANNAQEIASLN

-252 EAEFVRSGGLPPEEA
+252 EAEFVRSGGLPQEEA
-267 KILEEEVIRYD
+267 RILEEEVNKYD

-292 EELMPFFIMKDLIPQ
+292 EELMPFFIMKDMIPQ
-307 LNQQIK
+307 LDRQIK

-323 ITNMI
+323 ITNML
-328 SKEFISS
+328 SKEFISN
-335 IVEDK
+335 IVADRTK
-340 TPKDNGISDALYEA
+340 KDNGFSDALYEA
-354 IIKKFKVSS
+354 IIKRFEVSN

-373 SKTEMGQILH
+373 SKTEMGQIIS
-383 LADKVTS
+383 LADAVSS
-390 FNSKEFTKKIKEKDN
+390 FDSKELTKKIKEKDR
-405 LVKKITSIR
+405 LVKRITSIR
-414 QKLKNALS
+414 QRLKNALP
-422 EEDAKRYTDEIVNA
+422 EEDAKRYKNEIVNA
-436 KHRIEILKLETIQK
+436 KHKIELLELESSQK
-450 QNEKVEL
+450 QTEL
-457 DSKIQT
+457 EELYTKIQSFNT
-463 LNSELSILKDKIRAS
+463 ELSTLKEKIRAS
-478 TQDRH
+478 TQDKH

-496 RLINNSMISIRKQ
+496 RLIDNSMTSIRKQ
-509 LSQKIIENLQQI
+509 LSQKIIENLRQI

-539 DLFQEQQFTMN
+539 DLFQAQSFTIA
-550 ELKSLIANIGI
+550 ELKSLVVNIGV
-561 KEFFYVIGDESIRR
+561 KEFFKTVGDESIRK
-575 LCKYFSVNEADDIE
+575 LCRYFSLSDANDIE
-589 TAIISCGAN
+589 NAIISCDTN
-598 DTELVLYK
+598 DKVFELYR
-606 RIELHSLSKGERQI
+606 RIELNTLSKGERQI
-620 FILALYWA
+620 FILSLYWA

-656 SSKFFPNISS
+656 SAKFFPNISS
-666 QVIILSTDE
+666 QVVILSTDE
-675 EITKDYYKIIKPYI
+675 EITKDYYEIIKSYI
-689 AKEYLLQNNQSEN
+689 SKEYLLRNDQSEN
-702 KTTVTNGYFFKGE
+702 KTTVTNGYFF